1 MISSNSIAA
10 VLNLSYLPSLLSF
23 FHNQHPIHF
32 SIFTAFSSSPN
43 NTMEETWRQTYL
55 ASLSSSAQAPF
66 ANDVPH
72 PHNYSSTAAH
82 DPTTS
87 SNFPHPMMQNYQL
100 FCYNGPLIINPN
112 QGFDNTSTS
121 SSFGT
126 RKNKRVYEYDHSN
139 SKDPKFQ
146 RRLIKNRESAERSRA
161 RKQAYREELERKV
174 EHLKQENA
182 RRKKELETSIAAASG
197 QLSITHNHRRSSSA
211 LF

>member
-1 MISSNSIAA
+1 
-10 VLNLSYLPSLLSF
+10 
-23 FHNQHPIHF
+23 
-32 SIFTAFSSSPN
+32 
-43 NTMEETWRQTYL
+43 MEETWRQTYL

-100 FCYNGPLIINPN
+100 FCYYGPLIINPN

-126 RKNKRVYEYDHSN
+126 RKNKR
-139 SKDPKFQ
+139 
-146 RRLIKNRESAERSRA
+146 
-161 RKQAYREELERKV
+161 AYREELERKV
-174 EHLKQENA
+174 EYLKQENA